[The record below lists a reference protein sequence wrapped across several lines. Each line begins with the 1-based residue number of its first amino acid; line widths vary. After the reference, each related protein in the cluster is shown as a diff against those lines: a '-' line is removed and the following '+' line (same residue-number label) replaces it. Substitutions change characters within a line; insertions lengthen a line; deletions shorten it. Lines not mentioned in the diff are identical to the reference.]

1 MEGTTMAI
9 VRWDPLRDLM
19 SIQERVGRLLADAP
33 ARWGADEG
41 YGAWAPPVDIFEKG
55 DALVIRAEMP
65 GVDRSDIDVR
75 IENGVLML
83 KGERKHEEEIHDKNA
98 YRMERVYG
106 SFARSFSLPTTVDA
120 SKISA
125 RLKDGVLE
133 LVLPKAEEAKPKKV
147 TIQSE

>member
-1 MEGTTMAI
+1 MAI
-9 VRWDPLRDLM
+9 ARWDPWRDLM
-19 SIQERVGRLLADAP
+19 SIQDRVNCMLADAP
-33 ARWGADEG
+33 TRWGADEG

-55 DALVIRAEMP
+55 DALVIRAEVP
-65 GVDRSDIDVR
+65 GVDRNDVDVR

-83 KGERKHEEEIHDKNA
+83 KGERKHEEDVQEKSA

-106 SFARSFSLPTTVDA
+106 SFTRSFSLPTTVDA

-133 LVLPKAEEAKPKKV
+133 LRLPKTEEAKPKRV
-147 TIQSE
+147 MIENA